1 MSGGGG
7 SSVKVKIPG
16 YLQGYSQDVL
26 SRASQEADKPYTP
39 YTGVRVPDFSAQE
52 NSYLAG
58 PYKADFGKADTAA
71 DTSAQS
77 WIDPGVAQSY
87 MNPYITG
94 VADVAAR
101 DLERQY
107 QKLQR
112 NAKGQAIDLGAWGDQ
127 PSGVAQSERDRN
139 YLQDLKD
146 MYTQQYANAYQS
158 GAGIFN
164 QDRAAKSAAAKL
176 YEDLGTQKTAL
187 AKDAA
192 GYQRSIEQMKADA
205 DYQDYITERDWN
217 KNTLSWFSQLIGQ
230 QPAGQTQT
238 SSGGGSGTANSLIG
252 GALMAASIAAPLL
265 LSDEAVKRDIEPIGD
280 ALSAI
285 KAARPAT
292 YRYLPGVGHRSDRHA
307 GIIAQSVE
315 SIPGAVV
322 EIDGIKHVDPLPVI
336 AFLVRAVQQLSERR
350 AV

>member
-26 SRASQEADKPYTP
+26 SRASAEADKPYTP
-39 YTGVRVPDFSAQE
+39 YTGVRVPDFSTLE
-52 NSYLAG
+52 NEYLAG
-58 PYKADFGKADTAA
+58 PYKGDFGKADTAA
-71 DTSAQS
+71 DSSAQS

-87 MNPYITG
+87 INPYIQN

-101 DLERQY
+101 DMERQY
-107 QKLQR
+107 QTLQR

-127 PSGVAQSERDRN
+127 QTGVAQAERDRN

-146 MYTQQYANAYQS
+146 MYTQQYANAYES

-164 QDRAAKSAAAKL
+164 QDRAAKNNAARL

-187 AKDAA
+187 ARDAA
-192 GYQRSIEQMKADA
+192 GYQRGVEQLKADA

-230 QPAGQTQT
+230 QPAGQTQS
-238 SSGGGSGTANSLIG
+238 SSGGSGLTNSIIG
-252 GALMAASIAAPLL
+252 GALSAASIAAPFIAA
-265 LSDEAVKRDIEPIGD
+265 SDEAVKRDIMPIDD
-280 ALSAI
+280 ALAAI
-285 KAARPAT
+285 NAARPAT
-292 YRYLPGVGHRSDRHA
+292 YRYLPGFGHRADRHA

-315 SIPGAVV
+315 RIPGAVV
-322 EIDGIKHVDPLPVI
+322 EIDGLKHVDPWPVI
-336 AFLVRAVQQLSERR
+336 AFLVRAVQQLSEGR
-350 AV
+350 AA